1 MLVGYRI
8 KTTAHFAVTNRDPR
22 GRNGGPHQAGYA
34 LRKEGKMGKVTVIN
48 QVKFG
53 PTQFQEEIERLQRDG
68 KMPSLEAVLSAVA
81 EIREIYRPRI
91 LAARKD
97 RRVK

>member
-1 MLVGYRI
+1 VSQ
-8 KTTAHFAVTNRDPR
+8 D
-22 GRNGGPHQAGYA
+22 NGGTAPAEYA
-34 LRKEGKMGKVTVIN
+34 REGNMEKVTVIT
-48 QVKFG
+48 QAKFG
-53 PTQFQEEIERLQRDG
+53 PTQFQEEVERLQREG
-68 KMPSLEAVLSAVA
+68 KIPSLEAVLSAVA

>member
-1 MLVGYRI
+1 M
-8 KTTAHFAVTNRDPR
+8 TTVDRAK
-22 GRNGGPHQAGYA
+22 AGYA

-53 PTQFQEEIERLQRDG
+53 PTQFQAEIARLKAADKLPNLDQ
-68 KMPSLEAVLSAVA
+68 LLNAVA

-91 LAARKD
+91 LAARKT
-97 RRVK
+97 RRAK